1 MLIMVYLYSISSHI
15 LILTLTISI
24 SPWRTEMPPMIKLLL
39 TQLRPPR
46 SAKLPLNAP
55 LLPPMRR
62 ELRNLDL
69 SKCGSHP
76 MELLETSLMVPYS
89 ESLLL
94 SVTSQELSQDGPSQ
108 SLSEDMPMEISTE
121 HKMPSK
127 LFQVPLSSFSLQEM
141 EVPRPLSSSTIS
153 RDQVPTSVCTTPP
166 SPSRASPEHA

>member
-1 MLIMVYLYSISSHI
+1 MIFFFYSTSTHI
-15 LILTLTISI
+15 LILTSTILI

-39 TQLRPPR
+39 TQLRPLR
-46 SAKLPLNAP
+46 SAKSPLNAP
-55 LLPPMRR
+55 LLPLMKR
-62 ELRNLDL
+62 ELKNSDL

-108 SLSEDMPMEISTE
+108 SLSEDTPMEISTE
-121 HKMPSK
+121 HRMPSK
-127 LFQVPLSSFSLQEM
+127 LFQVRLSSFSPQEM
-141 EVPRPLSSSTIS
+141 EAHPPPSSSTIS
-153 RDQVPTSVCTTPP
+153 RDQVPTSVCTTPQ